1 MAKLRKV
8 TADAT
13 LLSAALEG
21 LLLQRGRLDEQIREV
36 RAMLGRRA
44 PGKPAAAAAEAETAA
59 APAKKRKRRKMS
71 AEARKRIAEAQKKRW
86 AAFRKAQG

>member
-1 MAKLRKV
+1 MAKPRKI
-8 TADAT
+8 TADAS

-21 LLLQRGRLDEQIREV
+21 LLLQRGRLEEQIRQV
-36 RAMLGRRA
+36 RAMLGKRA
-44 PGKPAAAAAEAETAA
+44 PGKPAAAAEPEKA